1 VRLGI
6 DGRYITDHFPGIG
19 RYVFNLVA
27 ELPKVAPYAS
37 FVVFHDPSSPNSR
50 YDLGKLADHP
60 NLKFVPTDI
69 PTRSLRE
76 QYGMRSLVKAQ
87 ELDLLHSPYYVKPY
101 WLHCPSVVNI
111 FDLIPL
117 VYPQLLP
124 HRWTSWVFRVAASL
138 AVRRSNQI
146 IALSEST
153 RRDLT
158 RLLGASQ
165 GEISVVHAATDER
178 FRPLGKEQWQPILDR
193 HDLPTRYIMYLGIN
207 KPHKNLIFLLRAFSR
222 LRTDATLVLAGKEDP
237 RYAQAREEVR
247 RLGVTERVLFLGDI
261 ADSDLPALYNGALLF
276 AFPSLYEGFGLP
288 ALEAMACGTPV
299 VCSNTSS
306 LEEILGDAAITLDPQ
321 DADAWVE
328 ALTEALENGKL
339 RAELRAKG
347 LARARTFSW
356 EKAAR
361 ETIGV
366 YQSVLSR

>member
-1 VRLGI
+1 MRIGI

-27 ELPKVAPYAS
+27 ELPKVAPQAS
-37 FVVFHDPSSPNSR
+37 FVVFHDPSAPNSR

-60 NLKFVPTDI
+60 NLKLTPTDI

-101 WLHCPSVVNI
+101 WLHCSSVVNI
-111 FDLIPL
+111 FDLTPML
-117 VYPQLLP
+117 YPRLLP
-124 HRWTSWVFRVAASL
+124 HRWTAWVFQVAASL
-138 AVRRSNQI
+138 AARRSNHI

-153 RRDLT
+153 KRDLT

-165 GEISVVHAATDER
+165 DKISVVHAAADER
-178 FRPLGKEQWQPILDR
+178 FRPLDKEQWQPTLDR
-193 HDLPTRYIMYLGIN
+193 HSLPTRYILYLGIN
-207 KPHKNLIFLLRAFSR
+207 KPHKNLIFLLRVFSR
-222 LRTDATLVLAGKEDP
+222 LRTNAKLVLAGREDP
-237 RYAQAREEVR
+237 RYPQAREEVR
-247 RLGVTERVLFLGDI
+247 RLGMTERVLFLGDV

-306 LEEILGDAAITLDPQ
+306 LEEILGNAAITLDPR
-321 DADAWVE
+321 DADAWVG
-328 ALTEALENGKL
+328 ALTGALENEQL
-339 RAELRAKG
+339 RADLRAKG

-356 EKAAR
+356 EKTAR
-361 ETIGV
+361 ETIDV
-366 YQSVLSR
+366 YESVLSR